1 MNDLNFIEDA
11 FVTIRIR
18 VGMRHAQ
25 HTPYG
30 TGGRVA
36 VGHRTRR
43 AVVAPGYT
51 RLSELLGLL
60 YSLEDIGRAGVDEN
74 EEINAVVM
82 SMTDRSGQVRNDD
95 LGCWKV

>member
-1 MNDLNFIEDA
+1 L
-11 FVTIRIR
+11 
-18 VGMRHAQ
+18 
-25 HTPYG
+25 
-30 TGGRVA
+30 
-36 VGHRTRR
+36 
-43 AVVAPGYT
+43 APGYT

-95 LGCWKV
+95 LGGWKV